1 MVLYVHIMSLIA
13 LINGQLQLLT
23 FKVCHKMS
31 QNPMV
36 FYVHIMSL
44 IALINGQLELAPY
57 IRGMPQNESKSNGTL
72 CCTGKALEWPRL
84 F

>member
-31 QNPMV
+31 QNQMV
-36 FYVHIMSL
+36 LYVHIMSW
-44 IALINGQLELAPY
+44 IALINGQLQAPY
-57 IRGMPQNESKSNGTL
+57 IRGMPQNESKLNGTFRSYHVL
-72 CCTGKALEWPRL
+72 DSSN
-84 F
+84 